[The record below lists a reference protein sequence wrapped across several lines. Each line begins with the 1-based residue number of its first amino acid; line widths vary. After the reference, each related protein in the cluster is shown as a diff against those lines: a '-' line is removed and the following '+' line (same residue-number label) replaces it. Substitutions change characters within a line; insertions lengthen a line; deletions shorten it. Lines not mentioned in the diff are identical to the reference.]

1 MQTKFDEVIA
11 VSGTIAVSAK
21 LQNYAGS
28 PTKFRSV
35 AEGDV
40 CTALTRLGN
49 LDITDVTYDPP
60 R

>member
-1 MQTKFDEVIA
+1 
-11 VSGTIAVSAK
+11 VSAK

-35 AEGDV
+35 AEGAV
-40 CTALTRLGN
+40 RTALTRLGN